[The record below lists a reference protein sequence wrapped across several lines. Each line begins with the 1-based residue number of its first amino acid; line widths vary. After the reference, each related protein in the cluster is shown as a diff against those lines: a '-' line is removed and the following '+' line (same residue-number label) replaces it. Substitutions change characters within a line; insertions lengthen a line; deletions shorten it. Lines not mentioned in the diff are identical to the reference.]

1 MYIAMREWIIGI
13 VGSIVPLFSPG
24 AHKCKKQEE
33 NITHPPSAA
42 AGMWDNKNS
51 KRRTKKVEMS

>member
-24 AHKCKKQEE
+24 AQKCKKQEE
-33 NITHPPSAA
+33 NIIHSPSAA
-42 AGMWDNKNS
+42 ASMWENKKS
-51 KRRTKKVEMS
+51 KRRNKKR